1 MIDQSS
7 LDDAFHSVE
16 QENVCMR
23 SIGRHCIAGN
33 FLTAIAI
40 LITTFLLICTNPA
53 VAQDSPGRFEVGGN
67 FTALRFQEQGNFGP
81 GLEGDFNFGRHF
93 ALDGTFNWLPASPYN
108 HTIQGLFGGK
118 VGTRTE
124 HFGFFG
130 KVRPGFIS
138 RGNQLRE
145 LVLFPPGPILGVS
158 DVRFGR
164 LTEKALD
171 FGGVLEYYP
180 SRHWA
185 LRYDFGDTVVFG
197 EPARINVIGVQSP
210 FPSSGNTT
218 HNFQFSTG
226 IHYRF

>member
-1 MIDQSS
+1 
-7 LDDAFHSVE
+7 
-16 QENVCMR
+16 MR
-23 SIGRHCIAGN
+23 SIGLPRPVRDVSI
-33 FLTAIAI
+33 AIAI
-40 LITTFLLICTNPA
+40 LVMLIVVASDPA
-53 VAQDSPGRFEVGGN
+53 FAQDSPGHFEVGGN
-67 FTALRFQEQGNFGP
+67 FTALRFNEQGNFGP

-93 ALDGTFNWLPASPYN
+93 ALDGAFNWLPASPYN

-145 LVLFPPGPILGVS
+145 ETIIFSPGPGPILTVPNL
-158 DVRFGR
+158 RFGR

-171 FGGVLEYYP
+171 VGGVLEYYP

-185 LRYDFGDTVVFG
+185 LRYDFGDTIVFG
-197 EPARINVIGVQSP
+197 EPARITVIGAPLTISGT
-210 FPSSGNTT
+210 PSNTS
-218 HNFQFSTG
+218 HNFQFSTS